1 MAQDPRR
8 TYADYE
14 AVVDDLLVLQAGLR
28 GERGDRA
35 TDAARDRGR
44 ADAGLPNA
52 ASVAPIL
59 HRLAVVR
66 GELATADDFP
76 VVATNAP
83 VVVATNG
90 AAGRADA
97 PAPDDGS
104 LAAIL
109 ARVEDLRRGLE
120 GVIERLDET
129 SEALSDAR
137 DPRPAS

>member
-14 AVVDDLLVLQAGLR
+14 AVVDDLLVLQASLR

-35 TDAARDRGR
+35 TAAARDRGR

-52 ASVAPIL
+52 SSVAPIL

-66 GELATADDFP
+66 GELATADDAP
-76 VVATNAP
+76 VVATNG
-83 VVVATNG
+83 G
-90 AAGRADA
+90 AARADG

-129 SEALSDAR
+129 SEALSEAG

>member
-14 AVVDDLLVLQAGLR
+14 AVVDDLLVLQASLR

-35 TDAARDRGR
+35 TAAARDRGR

-66 GELATADDFP
+66 GELATATDEP
-76 VVATNAP
+76 VVGTDAP
-83 VVVATNG
+83 VVATNG
-90 AAGRADA
+90 AAARADD
-97 PAPDDGS
+97 PARDDGS

-129 SEALSDAR
+129 SEALSDAG
-137 DPRPAS
+137 DPRPAP

>member
-14 AVVDDLLVLQAGLR
+14 AVVDDLLVLQASLR
-28 GERGDRA
+28 GERA
-35 TDAARDRGR
+35 TAAARDRGR

-66 GELATADDFP
+66 GEFATADDGP
-76 VVATNAP
+76 VVATDTP

-90 AAGRADA
+90 AAARADD

-129 SEALSDAR
+129 SEALSDAG
-137 DPRPAS
+137 DRPAP

>member
-14 AVVDDLLVLQAGLR
+14 AVVDDLLVLQASLR

-35 TDAARDRGR
+35 TAAAGHRGR

-66 GELATADDFP
+66 GELATAPDGP
-76 VVATNAP
+76 VVGG
-83 VVVATNG
+83 TNG
-90 AAGRADA
+90 AAARGDA

-129 SEALSDAR
+129 SEALSHAG
-137 DPRPAS
+137 DPRPAT